1 MIKPCGLVC
10 AAYLYALAVLCPIAS
25 VALLITLCSPP
36 RLSSRLCCHR
46 RCLNLAC
53 LHASPRPQHLSC
65 HRLLALPS
73 TATTHNTQRTMP
85 QMTAESH
92 FTLSVLYSR
101 AFSVLSS
108 QLMFIGSF

>member
-25 VALLITLCSPP
+25 VALLIALCSPP

-53 LHASPRPQHLSC
+53 LHASPHPQHLSC

-85 QMTAESH
+85 QMAAEPH
-92 FTLSVLYSR
+92 LLYFPQELS

-108 QLMFIGSF
+108 CSSAASE